1 MLKRRKCVMPSE
13 EIEIITSDH
22 LLSDVNHP
30 FKVFAGPGAGK
41 TFWLINNIRN
51 ILKNSTRLLSSSKI
65 SCITYTNVAVEEIQ
79 TRLDMTG
86 DRVDVS
92 TIHSFL
98 YNCLVK
104 PYVNL
109 LKYEDGRCLV
119 NIEQL
124 DGHDDHIPSV
134 GRILGNKQMSA
145 TVLKNKIDTKEL
157 QDVLSSLE
165 WYIDGDDLVLQP
177 RNEWQRKKYKKLI
190 TTGFFKA
197 YKAMFWNDGTIH
209 HEDVL
214 FFSYEILINFPLI
227 CEFIAAKYPYI
238 LIDEFQD
245 THPVQSKILKWIS
258 EAGAIIG
265 VIGDPAQSIY
275 KFQGASR
282 ADFLEFKLPGHKNY
296 AIKYNRRSTRNIVNI
311 LNHMRGTDEVVQECH
326 REIDGS
332 EVCIIVDKSIEGV
345 IEKFTSERA
354 RLGMTGDSCIVSRRN
369 DSVAKLKNC
378 DGNCNMSIWSDF
390 SEADSKRQR
399 FIEII
404 LAAQE
409 YANISMYETALK
421 EVMKIFRTDKEGSLK
436 DPFTA
441 CSFEIDNLS
450 KRSIAVSLLEYLT
463 NSREENIEKKILVF
477 YNDLISFFKG
487 IGVTLKR
494 VSSGG
499 FKTFA
504 QAANVND
511 LVLSLKL
518 GEEKNSNI
526 RTIHKSKGAEFQSVL
541 VYFEDNK
548 DIQHLINPDVK
559 NEEDDGRLYYVAMSR
574 AEDYLCLATYE
585 LSQEI
590 IDALSKLNVKLIV

>member
-1 MLKRRKCVMPSE
+1 MPNE

-22 LLSDVNHP
+22 LLSDFDYP

-51 ILKNSTRLLSSSKI
+51 ILKNSTRLLSASKI
-65 SCITYTNVAVEEIQ
+65 SCITYTNVAVDEIQ

-86 DRVDVS
+86 DRVEVS

-109 LKYEDGRCLV
+109 LKNEDGSGLV

-134 GRILGNKQMSA
+134 GRILGNNQMFS
-145 TVLKNKIDTKEL
+145 TVLKNRIDKKEL

-165 WYIDGDDLVLQP
+165 WYLNGDDLILQP
-177 RNEWQRKKYKKLI
+177 RIDWQRKKYKKMI
-190 TTGFFKA
+190 TTGFFND
-197 YKAMFWNDGTIH
+197 YKSMFWDDGTIH

-214 FFSYEILINFPLI
+214 FFSHEILKNFPLI
-227 CEFIAAKYPYI
+227 CGFIAAKYPYI

-245 THPVQSKILKWIS
+245 THPVQTKILKWIS
-258 EAGAIIG
+258 EAGSIIG
-265 VIGDPAQSIY
+265 VIGDPTQSIFQ
-275 KFQGASR
+275 FQGASR
-282 ADFLEFKLPGHKNY
+282 ADFFEFKLPGQKNY

-311 LNHMRGTDEVVQECH
+311 LNHIRGTDEVVQECY
-326 REIDGS
+326 REIDGC
-332 EVCIIVDKSIEGV
+332 EVCIIVDKSVVGI
-345 IEKFTSERA
+345 IEKFNSERA
-354 RLGMTGDSCIVSRRN
+354 RLGMTGNSCIVSRRN

-378 DGNCNMSIWSDF
+378 AGDCNVSIWSDF

-404 LAAQE
+404 LSAQE
-409 YANISMYETALK
+409 YANNSMYETAVK
-421 EVMKIFRTDKEGSLK
+421 EVMKVFKTDKEGSLK

-450 KRSIAVSLLEYLT
+450 KRSMAVSLIEYLT
-463 NSREENIEKKILVF
+463 SSRDENLAKNVLAF
-477 YNDLISFFKG
+477 YNDLISFFNG
-487 IGVTLKR
+487 IKITLKK
-494 VSSGG
+494 VSAGR

-518 GEEKNSNI
+518 GEEKQSNI
-526 RTIHKSKGAEFQSVL
+526 RTIHKSKGVEFQSVL
-541 VYFEDNK
+541 VYFENNK
-548 DIQHLINPDVK
+548 DIQHLLNPDVK
-559 NEEDDGRLYYVAMSR
+559 NEEDDCRLYYVALSR
-574 AEDYLCLATYE
+574 AEDFLCIATDE
-585 LSQEI
+585 LSQELV
-590 IDALSKLNVKLIV
+590 DALAKLNVKLIG

>member
-1 MLKRRKCVMPSE
+1 MPNE

-22 LLSDVNHP
+22 LLSDIDHP

-41 TFWLINNIRN
+41 TYWLINNIRN
-51 ILKNSTRLLSSSKI
+51 ILKNSTRLLSASKI
-65 SCITYTNVAVEEIQ
+65 ACITYTNVAVEEIQ

-86 DRVDVS
+86 DRVEVS

-104 PYVNL
+104 PYAYL
-109 LKYEDGRCLV
+109 LTNEDGSCII
-119 NIEQL
+119 NIKKL

-134 GRILGNKQMSA
+134 GRVMGNTQMSSFVKRNGIDNKQLNGLLA
-145 TVLKNKIDTKEL
+145 
-157 QDVLSSLE
+157 SLE
-165 WYIDGDDLVLQP
+165 WCLNGNDLILQP
-177 RNEWQRKKYKKLI
+177 RNDWQRKMYKKLI
-190 TTGFFKA
+190 TSGFFNA
-197 YKAMFWNDGTIH
+197 YKAMFWDDGILH

-214 FFSYEILINFPLI
+214 YFSYEILKKYPLLR
-227 CEFIAAKYPYI
+227 EFIAEKYPYV

-245 THPVQSKILKWIS
+245 THPVQTKILKWIS

-265 VIGDPAQSIY
+265 VIGDSAQSIFQ
-275 KFQGASR
+275 FQGASR
-282 ADFLEFKLPGHKNY
+282 ADFLEFKLPGQKNY

-326 REIDGS
+326 REMDGN
-332 EVCIIVDKSIEGV
+332 EVCIIVDKNLEEIIGKFDS
-345 IEKFTSERA
+345 EKA
-354 RLGMTGDSCIVSRRN
+354 RLGLTGDSCIVSRRN

-378 DGNCNMSIWSDF
+378 AGNCNVSIWSDF

-404 LAAQE
+404 LSAQE
-409 YANISMYETALK
+409 YANNSMYETAVK
-421 EVMKIFRTDKEGSLK
+421 EAMKLFKTDKAGSLK
-436 DPFTA
+436 EPFTG
-441 CSFEIDNLS
+441 CSFAIDSLS
-450 KRSIAVSLLEYLT
+450 KRSMVVSLLEYLT
-463 NSREENIEKKILVF
+463 SSRNENVVKNVLEF
-477 YNDLISFFKG
+477 YNDLISFFSG

-494 VSSGG
+494 VSAGG

-511 LVLSLKL
+511 LVLCLKL
-518 GEEKNSNI
+518 GEEKHSTI

-548 DIQHLINPDVK
+548 DVQHLLNPDVK
-559 NEEDDGRLYYVAMSR
+559 NAEDDCRLYYVALSR
-574 AEDYLCLATYE
+574 AEDFLCIATDE
-585 LSQEI
+585 LSQET
-590 IDALSKLNVKLIV
+590 IDALKRLNVKLVV

>member
-1 MLKRRKCVMPSE
+1 MHNE

-22 LLSDVNHP
+22 LLSDVDHP

-41 TFWLINNIRN
+41 TFWLINNIKN
-51 ILKNSTRLLSSSKI
+51 ILKNSTRLFSASKI

-86 DRVDVS
+86 DRVEVS

-109 LKYEDGRCLV
+109 LKYEDGSYLV

-145 TVLKNKIDTKEL
+145 TVLKNRIDNKEL
-157 QDVLSSLE
+157 QGVLSSLD
-165 WYIDGDDLVLQP
+165 WYLNGDDLILQP
-177 RNEWQRKKYKKLI
+177 RNDWQRKKYKKL
-190 TTGFFKA
+190 TTAGFFNA
-197 YKAMFWNDGTIH
+197 YKAMFWDDGTIH

-214 FFSYEILINFPLI
+214 FFSYEILKNFPLI
-227 CEFIAAKYPYI
+227 REFIAAKYPYI

-245 THPVQSKILKWIS
+245 THPVQTKILKWIS

-265 VIGDPAQSIY
+265 VIGDPAQSIF

-282 ADFLEFKLPGHKNY
+282 ADFLGFKLPGQKNY

-311 LNHMRGTDEVVQECH
+311 LNHIRGTDEVVQECY

-332 EVCIIVDKSIEGV
+332 EVYIIVNKSVEGI
-345 IEKFTSERA
+345 IEKFNSERT
-354 RLGMTGDSCIVSRRN
+354 RLGMTGDSCIVTRRN
-369 DSVAKLKNC
+369 DSVVKLKNC
-378 DGNCNMSIWSDF
+378 AGNCKMSIWSDF

-399 FIEII
+399 FIEVI
-404 LAAQE
+404 LSAQE
-409 YANISMYETALK
+409 YTDNSMHETAVK
-421 EVMKIFRTDKEGSLK
+421 QVMKVFKTDKEGALK

-450 KRSIAVSLLEYLT
+450 KRSMAVSLLEYLIS
-463 NSREENIEKKILVF
+463 NRDENITKNVLAF
-477 YNDLISFFKG
+477 YNDLIGFFNG

-494 VSSGG
+494 VGAGG

-518 GEEKNSNI
+518 GEEKYSNI
-526 RTIHKSKGAEFQSVL
+526 RTIHKSKGAEFQSIL

-548 DIQHLINPDVK
+548 DIQHLLNPDVK
-559 NEEDDGRLYYVAMSR
+559 NEEDDCRLYYVALSR
-574 AEDYLCLATYE
+574 AEDYLCIATDE

-590 IDALSKLNVKLIV
+590 IDALAKLDLKMIG

>member
-1 MLKRRKCVMPSE
+1 MPNE

-22 LLSDVNHP
+22 LLSDFDHP

-51 ILKNSTRLLSSSKI
+51 ILKNSKKLLSASKI

-86 DRVDVS
+86 DRVEAS

-109 LKYEDGRCLV
+109 LKYEDGSCLV
-119 NIEQL
+119 NIVQL
-124 DGHDDHIPSV
+124 DGHDDHIPSL
-134 GRILGNKQMSA
+134 GRILGNRQMSA
-145 TVLKNKIDTKEL
+145 TVLKNRIDKKEL
-157 QDVLSSLE
+157 QDVLTSLE
-165 WYIDGDDLVLQP
+165 WYLNGDDLILQP

-190 TTGFFKA
+190 TTGFFNT
-197 YKAMFWNDGTIH
+197 YKAMFWADGTIH

-214 FFSYEILINFPLI
+214 FFSYEILKNFPLI
-227 CEFIAAKYPYI
+227 CGFIAAKYPYI

-245 THPVQSKILKWIS
+245 THPVQAKILKCIS
-258 EAGAIIG
+258 ESGAIIG
-265 VIGDPAQSIY
+265 VIGDPAQSIF

-282 ADFLEFKLPGHKNY
+282 TDFLEFKLPGQKNY
-296 AIKYNRRSTRNIVNI
+296 AIRYNRRSTRNIVNI

-326 REIDGS
+326 RGIDGS
-332 EVCIIVDKSIEGV
+332 EVCIIVDKSDKGI

-354 RLGMTGDSCIVSRRN
+354 RLGMAGDSCIVSRRN

-378 DGNCNMSIWSDF
+378 AGNCNMSIWSDF

-399 FIEII
+399 FIEMI
-404 LAAQE
+404 LSAQE
-409 YANISMYETALK
+409 YANNSMIETAIK
-421 EVMKIFRTDKEGSLK
+421 EVMKVFKTDKEGSLK

-441 CSFEIDNLS
+441 CSFRIDNLS
-450 KRSIAVSLLEYLT
+450 KRSMAVSLLEYLT
-463 NSREENIEKKILVF
+463 SSRNENITKNVLAF
-477 YNDLISFFKG
+477 YNDLINFFIG
-487 IGVTLKR
+487 IEVALKR
-494 VSSGG
+494 VSAGG

-504 QAANVND
+504 LAANVND
-511 LVLSLKL
+511 LVLNLKL
-518 GEEKNSNI
+518 GEEKHSNI

-548 DIQHLINPDVK
+548 DIQHLLSPDVK
-559 NEEDDGRLYYVAMSR
+559 NEEDDCRLYYVALSR
-574 AEDYLCLATYE
+574 AEDFLCFATDE

-590 IDALSKLNVKLIV
+590 IDALEKLNVKLIG

>member
-1 MLKRRKCVMPSE
+1 MPNE

-22 LLSDVNHP
+22 LLSDFDHP

-51 ILKNSTRLLSSSKI
+51 ILKNSTKLLSASKI

-79 TRLDMTG
+79 IRLDMTG
-86 DRVDVS
+86 DRVEVS

-109 LKYEDGRCLV
+109 LKHEDGSCFV

-145 TVLKNKIDTKEL
+145 TVLKNRIDKKEL

-165 WYIDGDDLVLQP
+165 WYLNGDDLILQP

-190 TTGFFKA
+190 TTGFFIA
-197 YKAMFWNDGTIH
+197 YKAMFWADGTIH

-214 FFSYEILINFPLI
+214 FFSYEILKNFPLL
-227 CEFIAAKYPYI
+227 CGFIAAKYPYI

-245 THPVQSKILKWIS
+245 THPVQTKILKWIS

-265 VIGDPAQSIY
+265 VIGDPAQSIFQ
-275 KFQGASR
+275 FQGASR
-282 ADFLEFKLPGHKNY
+282 ADFLEFKLPGQKNY

-311 LNHMRGTDEVVQECH
+311 LNHMRGTDEVVQKCY
-326 REIDGS
+326 RDIDGS
-332 EVCIIVDKSIEGV
+332 EVCIIVDKSVEGI

-354 RLGMTGDSCIVSRRN
+354 RLGMTGNSCIVSRRN

-378 DGNCNMSIWSDF
+378 AGNRNISIWSDF

-399 FIEII
+399 FIEMI
-404 LAAQE
+404 LSAQE
-409 YANISMYETALK
+409 YAYNSMHETAVK
-421 EVMKIFRTDKEGSLK
+421 KVMNVFKTDKEGSLK

-441 CSFEIDNLS
+441 CSFEIDNLF
-450 KRSIAVSLLEYLT
+450 KRSMAVSLLEYLT
-463 NSREENIEKKILVF
+463 STRDENIAKNVLAF
-477 YNDLISFFKG
+477 YIDLINFFHG
-487 IGVTLKR
+487 IKVTLKR
-494 VSSGG
+494 VSAGG

-504 QAANVND
+504 QVANVND

-518 GEEKNSNI
+518 GEEKHSNI
-526 RTIHKSKGAEFQSVL
+526 RTIHRSKGAEFQSVL

-548 DIQHLINPDVK
+548 DIQHLLSPDVK
-559 NEEDDGRLYYVAMSR
+559 NEEDDCRLYYVALSR
-574 AEDYLCLATYE
+574 AEDYLCIATDE
-585 LSQEI
+585 ISQEI
-590 IDALSKLNVKLIV
+590 IDALAKLNVKLIG

>member
-1 MLKRRKCVMPSE
+1 MLNE
-13 EIEIITSDH
+13 GIEIITSDH
-22 LLSDVNHP
+22 LLSDVDQP

-51 ILKNSTRLLSSSKI
+51 ILKNSTRLLSASKI

-109 LKYEDGRCLV
+109 LKYEDRSCLV

-124 DGHDDHIPSV
+124 SGHDDHIPSV
-134 GRILGNKQMSA
+134 GRILGNRQMSA
-145 TVLKNKIDTKEL
+145 IVLKNRIDNKEL
-157 QDVLSSLE
+157 QSVLLSLE
-165 WYIDGDDLVLQP
+165 WCLNGDDLVLQP

-190 TTGFFKA
+190 ATGFFRT

-209 HEDVL
+209 HDDVL
-214 FFSYEILINFPLI
+214 FFSYEILKNFPLI
-227 CEFIAAKYPYI
+227 RSFIASRYPYI

-245 THPVQSKILKWIS
+245 THPVQTKILKWIS

-265 VIGDPAQSIY
+265 VIGDPAQSIF

-282 ADFLEFKLPGHKNY
+282 TDFLEFSLPEQKNY
-296 AIKYNRRSTRNIVNI
+296 AIKHNRRSTRNIVNI
-311 LNHMRGTDEVVQECH
+311 LNNVRGMDEVVQECH
-326 REIDGS
+326 RKIDGS
-332 EVCIIVDKSIEGV
+332 EVCLIINKSVEGI
-345 IEKFTSERA
+345 IEKFNLERA

-369 DSVAKLKNC
+369 DCVAKLKNC
-378 DGNCNMSIWSDF
+378 PANCNMSIWSDF
-390 SEADSKRQR
+390 SEVDSKRQR

-404 LAAQE
+404 LSAQE
-409 YANISMYETALK
+409 YANNSMHETAVK
-421 EVMKIFRTDKEGSLK
+421 EIMKVFKTGKDGALK

-441 CSFEIDNLS
+441 CSFEISNLF
-450 KRSIAVSLLEYLT
+450 KRSMAVSLLEYLI
-463 NSREENIEKKILVF
+463 NRRDENVAKNILTF
-477 YNDLISFFKG
+477 YNDLISVFSG

-494 VSSGG
+494 VGAGG

-504 QAANVND
+504 QTANVND
-511 LVLSLKL
+511 LVLGLKL
-518 GEEKNSNI
+518 GEEKYSNI
-526 RTIHKSKGAEFQSVL
+526 RTIHKAKGTEFQSVL

-548 DIQHLINPDVK
+548 DIQHLLNPDVK
-559 NEEDDGRLYYVAMSR
+559 NEEDDCRLYYVALSR
-574 AEDYLCLATYE
+574 AEDYLCIATDE
-585 LSQEI
+585 LSQEK
-590 IDALSKLNVKLIV
+590 IDALQKLNIKLVG